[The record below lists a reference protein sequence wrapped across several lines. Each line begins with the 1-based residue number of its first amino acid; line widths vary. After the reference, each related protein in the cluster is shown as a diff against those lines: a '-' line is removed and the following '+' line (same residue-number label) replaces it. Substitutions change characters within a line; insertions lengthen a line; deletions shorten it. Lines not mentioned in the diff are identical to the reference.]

1 MAAALWHKRTRY
13 LLISGGGLSMAD
25 GARRSSR
32 ARRPAFV
39 DRSDFVDHDAVVR
52 HERQVERQP
61 ANDRNRERLTAQ
73 RARGEALREGAARNR
88 CDE

>member
-1 MAAALWHKRTRY
+1 
-13 LLISGGGLSMAD
+13 MAD

-73 RARGEALREGAARNR
+73 RARGEARRESAARNR
-88 CDE
+88 CDGPMNESMNECMYGECRNE